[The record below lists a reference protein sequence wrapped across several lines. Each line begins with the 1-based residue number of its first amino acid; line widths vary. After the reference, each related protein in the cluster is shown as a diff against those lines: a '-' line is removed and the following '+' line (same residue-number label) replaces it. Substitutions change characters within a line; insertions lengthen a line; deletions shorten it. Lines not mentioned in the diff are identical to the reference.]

1 MKKTAGLVRTLL
13 SAGLLVLLLCI
24 STVPCTV
31 TARAFSAETGLSSAR
46 RVQMKQA
53 VKKGLIKEK
62 GKYYYYEKGK
72 KVRNTWKN
80 VRLSNGQTRRYYFMS
95 SGAACTS
102 SVKWHGYYYVFNK
115 KGMLRTGNGNRL
127 FQAGNHLYCPGPDGR
142 CVTQKWLNIEGKL
155 YYATKKAYMAVNK
168 TYGTI
173 EIRNTRAV
181 DSASV
186 RSKLDAVKVVSSITS
201 DGMSK
206 GEKLWACWNYM
217 IDQSRFQYV
226 LRYDPDRSDPEWTK
240 RKAYEMLES
249 EGGDCISFACA
260 FASLAEAVGYR
271 PVVIY
276 GRVKGTRDQAADG
289 FTTHCWV
296 KIDGKYYDTEA
307 HFAGWLL
314 NVFGN
319 SVYDYPYQI
328 LNTYDYIS
336 GRVLS

>member
-1 MKKTAGLVRTLL
+1 MKKIAGPAWIIPSVVLL
-13 SAGLLVLLLCI
+13 ALLLCF
-24 STVPCTV
+24 SVTADTV
-31 TARAFSAETGLSSAR
+31 TVRAFPEQTGVPSVR
-46 RVQMKQA
+46 RVQMKQT
-53 VKKGLIKEK
+53 VKNGLKKEK

-72 KVRNTWKN
+72 KVRKTWKN
-80 VRLSNGQTRRYYFMS
+80 VRLSNGLTRRYYFLS
-95 SGAACTS
+95 NGAACTS
-102 SVKWHGYYYVFNK
+102 AMKWRGDYYVFNK
-115 KGMLRTGNGNRL
+115 KGMLRTGNGRRL
-127 FQAGNHLYCPGPDGR
+127 FRAGKHLYCPGPDGR
-142 CVTQKWLNIEGKL
+142 CAVQKWLNIGGEL

-173 EIRNTRAV
+173 EIRNTKAA

-186 RSKLDAVKVVSSITS
+186 RSKLDAMKVVSSITS

-206 GEKLWACWNYM
+206 AEKLRACWNYM

-226 LRYDPDRSDPEWTK
+226 LCYDPDRSDPEWTK

-276 GRVKGTRDQAADG
+276 GRVQGTRDHAADG

-296 KIDGKYYDTEA
+296 RIDGKYYDTEA

-319 SVYDYPYQI
+319 TVYDYPYQI
-328 LNTYDYIS
+328 LNTYDYYS
-336 GRVLS
+336 GRQLS